1 MVQLTC
7 FSKKN
12 EKDGINSL
20 NWGHSLGSPKR
31 IIDFLQMA
39 VIANNLVNQK
49 EDRQSRG
56 NERLLLWK
64 YNIVVDTE
72 G

>member
-1 MVQLTC
+1 M
-7 FSKKN
+7 
-12 EKDGINSL
+12 
-20 NWGHSLGSPKR
+20 GSPKS

-49 EDRQSRG
+49 EDRQSHG
-56 NERLLLWK
+56 NDRLLFWK
-64 YNIVVDTE
+64 YKRVVDTK